1 MEKRSIQAG
10 NIFGLDRKELEAIA
24 VAQAH
29 PGYRGRQLFRALYSR
44 RVRNFDSIT
53 ELGKDF
59 RESLAGRYRI
69 DYPSVERTYE
79 SSDGA
84 VRYLLGLEDGRRV
97 ETVYMPDKNRTTV
110 CVSSQAGCAVDCQF
124 CFTALRGLERNL
136 SPGEIL
142 GQLYILLEAGR
153 ELPKARLNVVF
164 MGMGEP
170 LLNFR
175 SVMKAVQVLGDPEG
189 LGIPLRRITI
199 STAGIVP
206 GIVKLGREPVRPKL
220 AVSLN
225 ASRDQERTALMPLNR
240 KYPLGELLA
249 ACRSYPLRPWERL
262 TFEYVLLDGIND
274 SDSDARRVVELV
286 RGIRCKINLIPYNPG
301 PGLPYRPS
309 PLARVLAFQQI
320 LTRRHIPAFIR
331 ISRGQDVSAA
341 CGQLRLADATGS
353 SLLDQVPDLHS
364 PMA

>member
-1 MEKRSIQAG
+1 
-10 NIFGLDRKELEAIA
+10 
-24 VAQAH
+24 
-29 PGYRGRQLFRALYSR
+29 
-44 RVRNFDSIT
+44 
-53 ELGKDF
+53 
-59 RESLAGRYRI
+59 
-69 DYPSVERTYE
+69 VERTYA

-84 VRYLLGLEDGRRV
+84 VRYLLGLEDGRKV
-97 ETVYMPDKNRTTV
+97 ETVCMPGKTRTTV
-110 CVSSQAGCAVDCQF
+110 CVSSQAGCAVDCRF

-142 GQLYILLEAGR
+142 GQLYALFPAR
-153 ELPKARLNVVF
+153 HELAKARLNVVF

-170 LLNFR
+170 LLNFQ
-175 SVMKAVQVLGDPEG
+175 SVMKAVRVLGDPEG

-206 GIVKLGREPVRPKL
+206 GIVKLGREAVRPKL

-225 ASRDQERTALMPLNR
+225 ASTDEERTALMPLNR

-274 SDSDARRVVELV
+274 SDSGARRLAELV
-286 RGIRCKINLIPYNPG
+286 RGIRCKINLIPCNSG

-309 PLARVLAFQQI
+309 PPARVLAFQQI
-320 LTRRHIPAFIR
+320 LTTRHIPAFIR

-341 CGQLRLADATGS
+341 CGQLRLADGAGS
-353 SLLDQVPDLHS
+353 SLPGPVSGRRS
-364 PMA
+364 PAA